1 MKSSRRS
8 QHRKKKRKM
17 KSSKNQPT
25 RTPIA
30 LMLAAMAS
38 KPLTDRRGTTT
49 IVRNNSAPTRPR
61 PAMAPTK
68 APSSSLILLR
78 VGSRPRAALSTRSV
92 RGLDATKAK
101 ATEAAEIAH
110 TTGLVA
116 LERVILKAAKAR
128 NRTTKGAVA
137 EAAEAASR
145 RLPKRAKEINKSN

>member
-38 KPLTDRRGTTT
+38 KPLTDLRGTTT

-61 PAMAPTK
+61 PAMALK
-68 APSSSLILLR
+68 APSSLLLR
-78 VGSRPRAALSTRSV
+78 AEKTPRVALSTRSV

-128 NRTTKGAVA
+128 KGTTKGAVA
-137 EAAEAASR
+137 VVAEEAGSR
-145 RLPKRAKEINKSN
+145 RLLKRAKEINKSN